1 MMKKLIMGV
10 LMLLGLTTNAMA
22 EDLDSLYAQSLL
34 KVGTQAP
41 NFELP
46 TPEDKKVQLSDFKGK
61 YVLIDF
67 WASWCPDCR
76 RISPNVEAIAKEYQG
91 KDLTVVAVS
100 FDIDKE
106 AWVKYINRNGAPIN
120 EVHVSELKKM
130 KESAV
135 AKAFGVQWI
144 PSLYLLDKDGKV
156 LLATVE
162 VSKVEAMVKT
172 LMK

>member
-1 MMKKLIMGV
+1 
-10 LMLLGLTTNAMA
+10 MLFR
-22 EDLDSLYAQSLL
+22 S
-34 KVGTQAP
+34 
-41 NFELP
+41 
-46 TPEDKKVQLSDFKGK
+46 PEGKKVLLSDFKGK

>member
-1 MMKKLIMGV
+1 MMKQLIMGV

-46 TPEDKKVQLSDFKGK
+46 TPEGKKVQLSDFKGK

-91 KDLTVVAVS
+91 KDLAVVAVS

-106 AWVKYINRNGAPIN
+106 AWVKYINRNGAPVN

>member
-1 MMKKLIMGV
+1 MMKQLIMGV

-34 KVGTQAP
+34 KAGTQAP

-46 TPEDKKVQLSDFKGK
+46 TPEGKKVQLSDFKGK

-91 KDLTVVAVS
+91 KDLAVLAVS

-106 AWVKYINRNGAPIN
+106 AWVKYINRNGAPVN

>member
-1 MMKKLIMGV
+1 MMKQLIMGV

-46 TPEDKKVQLSDFKGK
+46 TPEGKKVQLSDFRGK

-162 VSKVEAMVKT
+162 VSKVEAMVKN

>member
-1 MMKKLIMGV
+1 MMKQLIMGV

-46 TPEDKKVQLSDFKGK
+46 TPEGKKVHLSDFKGK

-91 KDLTVVAVS
+91 KDLAVVAVS

-130 KESAV
+130 KESVV

-162 VSKVEAMVKT
+162 VSKIEAMVKT

>member
-1 MMKKLIMGV
+1 MMKQLIMGD

-46 TPEDKKVQLSDFKGK
+46 TPEGKKVQLSDFKGK

-106 AWVKYINRNGAPIN
+106 AWVKYINRNGAPVN

-162 VSKVEAMVKT
+162 VSKVEAMVKN

>member
-1 MMKKLIMGV
+1 MMKQLIMGV

-46 TPEDKKVQLSDFKGK
+46 TPEGKKVQLSDFKGK

-91 KDLTVVAVS
+91 KDLAVLAVS

-106 AWVKYINRNGAPIN
+106 AWVKYINRNGVPVN

-162 VSKVEAMVKT
+162 VSKIEAMVKT

>member
-1 MMKKLIMGV
+1 MMKQLIMGV

-46 TPEDKKVQLSDFKGK
+46 TPEGKKVQLSDFKGK

-106 AWVKYINRNGAPIN
+106 AWVKYINRNGAPVN

-130 KESAV
+130 KESDV

>member
-1 MMKKLIMGV
+1 MMKQLIMGV

-46 TPEDKKVQLSDFKGK
+46 TPEGKKVQFSDFKGK

-106 AWVKYINRNGAPIN
+106 AWVKYINRNGAPVN

>member
-1 MMKKLIMGV
+1 MMKQLIMGV

-46 TPEDKKVQLSDFKGK
+46 TPEGKKVQLSDFKGK

-91 KDLTVVAVS
+91 KDLAVVAVS

-106 AWVKYINRNGAPIN
+106 AWVKYINRNGAPVN

-144 PSLYLLDKDGKV
+144 PSLCLLDKDGKV

>member
-1 MMKKLIMGV
+1 
-10 LMLLGLTTNAMA
+10 MLLGLTTNAMA

-41 NFELP
+41 SFELP
-46 TPEDKKVQLSDFKGK
+46 TPEGKNVQLSDFKGK

>member
-1 MMKKLIMGV
+1 MMKQLIMGV

-46 TPEDKKVQLSDFKGK
+46 TPEGKKVQLSDFKGK

-91 KDLTVVAVS
+91 KDLAVLAVS

-106 AWVKYINRNGAPIN
+106 AWVKYINRNGAPVN

-156 LLATVE
+156 LLA
-162 VSKVEAMVKT
+162 KLKQW
-172 LMK
+172 

>member
-1 MMKKLIMGV
+1 MMKQLIMGV

-46 TPEDKKVQLSDFKGK
+46 TPEGKKVQLSDFKGK

-91 KDLTVVAVS
+91 KDLAVLAVS

-106 AWVKYINRNGAPIN
+106 AWVKYINRNDAPVN

>member
-1 MMKKLIMGV
+1 MMKQLIMGV

-46 TPEDKKVQLSDFKGK
+46 TPEGKKVQLSDFKGK

-91 KDLTVVAVS
+91 KDLAVLAVS

-162 VSKVEAMVKT
+162 VSKIEAMVKT

>member
-1 MMKKLIMGV
+1 MMKQLIMGV

-46 TPEDKKVQLSDFKGK
+46 TPEGKKVQLSDFKGK

-106 AWVKYINRNGAPIN
+106 AWVKYINRNGAPVN

-135 AKAFGVQWI
+135 AQAFGVQWI

>member
-46 TPEDKKVQLSDFKGK
+46 TPEGKKVQLSDFKGK

-91 KDLTVVAVS
+91 KDLAVLAVS

-106 AWVKYINRNGAPIN
+106 AWVKYINRNGAPVN

-144 PSLYLLDKDGKV
+144 PSLYLLDKDGKE

>member
-1 MMKKLIMGV
+1 MMKQLIMGV

-34 KVGTQAP
+34 KVGTQVP

-46 TPEDKKVQLSDFKGK
+46 TPEGKKVQLSDFKGK

>member
-46 TPEDKKVQLSDFKGK
+46 TPEGKKVQLSDFKGK

-100 FDIDKE
+100 FYNPQNE
-106 AWVKYINRNGAPIN
+106 A
-120 EVHVSELKKM
+120 
-130 KESAV
+130 
-135 AKAFGVQWI
+135 
-144 PSLYLLDKDGKV
+144 
-156 LLATVE
+156 
-162 VSKVEAMVKT
+162 
-172 LMK
+172 

>member
-1 MMKKLIMGV
+1 MMKQLIMGV

-46 TPEDKKVQLSDFKGK
+46 TPEGKKVQLSDFKGK

-106 AWVKYINRNGAPIN
+106 AWVKYINRNGAPVN

-162 VSKVEAMVKT
+162 VSKVEAMVKN

>member
-1 MMKKLIMGV
+1 MMKQLIMGV

-46 TPEDKKVQLSDFKGK
+46 TPEGKKVQLSDFKGK

-91 KDLTVVAVS
+91 KDLAVVAVS

-106 AWVKYINRNGAPIN
+106 AWVKYINRNGAPVN

-135 AKAFGVQWI
+135 AQAFGVQWI

>member
-1 MMKKLIMGV
+1 MMKQLIMGV

-46 TPEDKKVQLSDFKGK
+46 TPEGKKVQLSDFKGK

-106 AWVKYINRNGAPIN
+106 AWVKYINRNGAPVN

-162 VSKVEAMVKT
+162 VSKVEAKVKT

>member
-1 MMKKLIMGV
+1 MMKQLIMGV

-34 KVGTQAP
+34 KVGTQTP

-46 TPEDKKVQLSDFKGK
+46 TPEGKKVQLSDFKGK

-91 KDLTVVAVS
+91 KDLAVVAVS

-106 AWVKYINRNGAPIN
+106 AWVKYINRNGAPVN

>member
-46 TPEDKKVQLSDFKGK
+46 TPEGKKVQLSDFKGK

-67 WASWCPDCR
+67 WASWCGPCR
-76 RISPNVEAIAKEYQG
+76 MLSPVI
-91 KDLTVVAVS
+91 
-100 FDIDKE
+100 
-106 AWVKYINRNGAPIN
+106 
-120 EVHVSELKKM
+120 
-130 KESAV
+130 ESRLSQN
-135 AKAFGVQWI
+135 K
-144 PSLYLLDKDGKV
+144 S
-156 LLATVE
+156 
-162 VSKVEAMVKT
+162 
-172 LMK
+172 

>member
-1 MMKKLIMGV
+1 MIKKLIMGV

-46 TPEDKKVQLSDFKGK
+46 TPEGKKVHLSDFKGK

-91 KDLTVVAVS
+91 KDLAVVAVS

-130 KESAV
+130 KESVV

-162 VSKVEAMVKT
+162 VSKIEAMVKT

>member
-46 TPEDKKVQLSDFKGK
+46 TPESKKVQLSDFKGK

-106 AWVKYINRNGAPIN
+106 AWVKYINRNGALIN

>member
-1 MMKKLIMGV
+1 M
-10 LMLLGLTTNAMA
+10 
-22 EDLDSLYAQSLL
+22 
-34 KVGTQAP
+34 
-41 NFELP
+41 
-46 TPEDKKVQLSDFKGK
+46 
-61 YVLIDF
+61 IDF

-76 RISPNVEAIAKEYQG
+76 RISPNVEAIAKENQG

-106 AWVKYINRNGAPIN
+106 AWVKYINRNGAPVN

>member
-34 KVGTQAP
+34 KVGIQAP

-46 TPEDKKVQLSDFKGK
+46 TPEGKKVQLSDFKGK

-91 KDLTVVAVS
+91 KDLTVLAVS

-162 VSKVEAMVKT
+162 VSKVEAMVKN

>member
-1 MMKKLIMGV
+1 MMKQLIMGV

-34 KVGTQAP
+34 KVRTQAP

-46 TPEDKKVQLSDFKGK
+46 TPEGKKVQLSDFKGK

-91 KDLTVVAVS
+91 KDLAVLAVS

>member
-1 MMKKLIMGV
+1 MMKQLIMGV

-46 TPEDKKVQLSDFKGK
+46 TPEGKKVQLSDFKGK

-106 AWVKYINRNGAPIN
+106 AWVKYINRNGTPVN

-135 AKAFGVQWI
+135 AKAYGVQWI

>member
-46 TPEDKKVQLSDFKGK
+46 TPEGKKVLLSDFKGK

-91 KDLTVVAVS
+91 KDLAVLAVS

-106 AWVKYINRNGAPIN
+106 AWVKYINRNGAPVN

>member
-1 MMKKLIMGV
+1 MKQLIMGV

-46 TPEDKKVQLSDFKGK
+46 TPEGKKVQLSDFKGK

-91 KDLTVVAVS
+91 KDLAVLAVS

-106 AWVKYINRNGAPIN
+106 AWVKYINRNGAPVN

>member
-1 MMKKLIMGV
+1 MMKKLING
-10 LMLLGLTTNAMA
+10 
-22 EDLDSLYAQSLL
+22 SSYAPRINN
-34 KVGTQAP
+34 KRYGRRFRFIVCTIAIEGGTQAP

-46 TPEDKKVQLSDFKGK
+46 TPEGKKVQLSDFKGK

-76 RISPNVEAIAKEYQG
+76 RISPNVEAIAKENQG

>member
-1 MMKKLIMGV
+1 MMKQLIMGV

-22 EDLDSLYAQSLL
+22 EDLDSLYSQSLL

-46 TPEDKKVQLSDFKGK
+46 TPEGKKVQLSDFKGK

-106 AWVKYINRNGAPIN
+106 AWVKYINRNGAPVN

>member
-10 LMLLGLTTNAMA
+10 LMLLGLTTTAMA

-46 TPEDKKVQLSDFKGK
+46 TPEGKKVQLSDFKGK

-91 KDLTVVAVS
+91 KDLAVLAVS

-106 AWVKYINRNGAPIN
+106 AWVKYINRNGAPVN

>member
-1 MMKKLIMGV
+1 MKKLIMGV

-22 EDLDSLYAQSLL
+22 EDLDSFYGQSLL
-34 KVGTQAP
+34 KVWAQAP

-46 TPEDKKVQLSDFKGK
+46 TPEGKKVQLSDFKGK

>member
-1 MMKKLIMGV
+1 MMKQLIMGV

-46 TPEDKKVQLSDFKGK
+46 TPEGKKVQLSDFKGK
-61 YVLIDF
+61 YVLIGF

>member
-1 MMKKLIMGV
+1 MMKQLIMGV

-46 TPEDKKVQLSDFKGK
+46 TPEGEKVQLSDFKGK

-91 KDLTVVAVS
+91 KDLAVLAVS

-106 AWVKYINRNGAPIN
+106 AWVKYINRNGAPVN

>member
-1 MMKKLIMGV
+1 MMKQLIMGV

-46 TPEDKKVQLSDFKGK
+46 TPEGKKVQLSDFKGK

-91 KDLTVVAVS
+91 KDLAVLAVS

-106 AWVKYINRNGAPIN
+106 AWVKYINRNGAPVN